1 MWVRCAAVQ
10 VTRADCATP
19 RPPTPHAPAIVH
31 GFAPNPDI
39 ISGAAAISDYIHQL
53 QVTQAVGVCAQ
64 SPLTTVAEHAK
75 AAAACQRARAHARV
89 AGPARPGQV
98 RRDTPL
104 VKMPQR
110 LVLQRANSCGES
122 GQYF

>member
-31 GFAPNPDI
+31 GFAPDPDI
-39 ISGAAAISDYIHQL
+39 ISGAAAISDYMHQL
-53 QVTQAVGVCAQ
+53 QVTQSVGVCAL

-75 AAAACQRARAHARV
+75 AAAAVHCLPTCTVTRTRRGACASW
-89 AGPARPGQV
+89 AGASRHDFGENAS
-98 RRDTPL
+98 
-104 VKMPQR
+104 MPCYAASE
-110 LVLQRANSCGES
+110 LLW
-122 GQYF
+122 